1 MVATSNETIQNATT
15 VGQGWKTISM
25 RLRGLV
31 AEEDE
36 DGNTVW
42 EPAKLGK
49 LIEETTAKY
58 TADGVGVS
66 ILADDGN
73 FKSTYEIIRDI
84 AEVWNDMSSK
94 DQSAIMERAAG
105 KHRATVFAAAVS
117 DVERLEEALKTAE
130 NSAGSALEEFEKRTT
145 SVEYALGRLNA
156 TWQEFSMN
164 TIPKETIVDV
174 INFGTSIL
182 EAAQEI
188 GALKLALGALGGM
201 FGIFAQVKL
210 FPYLENIAASDT
222 EVKSLSKTFSE
233 LSAEYKEAGSASAFA
248 SGQFKKFSP
257 VVQGLGKVVST
268 ALVSL
273 AKSVAMFAAIGI
285 ATKAFTS
292 IIELFRKQKHIVSDL
307 KTEVD
312 ELKSSLDSLKSEY
325 DDLSSKAVLTSAE
338 KQRLEYLEKQIKLE
352 ERSLELKKEQYARE
366 FIKSSGNYF
375 SGNGNIIVDSE
386 FKDAMDKANDVIF
399 DYNSN
404 LELIGR
410 RQETVD
416 RLTTGMEGLAVGTV
430 KYQQKLANLE
440 DKQLSLSEAEAEQD
454 KILEDMRASLST
466 LYDEQANY
474 TIALQYCTEEERKG
488 LLQGKAKVDSLVRQ
502 MEVILGVTSSYE
514 DLEEEVSKVTPKVNM
529 LKSALDKATE
539 TKKLTYEEVDALKR
553 EYPELGEKI
562 LETCESTADGFVIEG
577 EALEALQ
584 DAYGNTKSAQ
594 LQAQIEMCTIAK
606 ESAMERIELYKQEAK
621 ALLTLFETM
630 LSTNKIGSADSGYQ
644 GMGYNP
650 VSEALANA
658 TEEEKE
664 AYFEYQKA
672 VREARKAQEEIDKLQ
687 SELDKVGSKK
697 PTKDGD
703 TPLDDTTS
711 GAVDI
716 FDKYAN
722 ALAKAREE
730 IERYGAAVELTQAQL
745 DLNQS
750 QEERS
755 VELLGEEQE
764 LYGKLLET
772 QQARYKIVNDTLWLQ
787 QQQLKAVKEE
797 ASQKVSA
804 KLGTDVDVSNWTQ
817 ADVEEFVYNL
827 KVDTSKADADLANFL
842 NAMIEMQG
850 DVDSLYVD
858 WYNMKKEIRETELE
872 HLQKVIDFQNDS
884 LEQFDDAR
892 KQTEKILSLLE
903 EVEDTGDE
911 RLNIVKNLSDSYE
924 GQKETIMAMH
934 QANVAQM
941 HELAQDMERNQ
952 QAYNRLVEQN
962 QKLEEDYL
970 DVIQAQLNYKQQQ
983 IDLEQELAEKRAES
997 EIYGDKGKDRWEDA
1011 RQDEIDAL
1019 NDQID
1024 ELNKKAEEDD
1034 FAEQMAEY
1042 EKDIAEKE
1050 QEIADLYK
1058 KLDNL
1063 RSQKTVQTLEQ
1074 QADGSFQWKYVE
1086 DQIAINETLEE
1097 IADKEVEIEEL
1108 KNEKKEAEEKRALE
1122 EEIAH
1127 LEAQIEAIE
1136 DEVERRQQLFDEELQ
1151 VIEDTYQK
1159 EKTKLAQWLQD
1170 EITHWQKRVAE
1181 NEKGLTDYDA
1191 MNTEGWNKINTNTD
1205 TALTDLEGTYDLHFQ
1220 NIVDIIG
1227 GHAATAIAHINAIAA
1242 AQREAADAAR
1252 EAADARASADSADG
1266 SAAMGLRFV
1275 EANNYVARLHYGE
1288 RVLTRQ
1294 EAQQYNELEDDI
1306 KSGHLKAY
1314 FDSMK
1319 QETADRISTGIGTSV
1334 ARIGSSV
1341 PMAGNNN
1348 STSFVIEHLELPNVQ
1363 DAQDFANVLQRWA
1376 KQEFGGLVQKAKIV
1390 KAR

>member
-1 MVATSNETIQNATT
+1 MTIAANNVIQDPLSVGNALKT
-15 VGQGWKTISM
+15 VSM
-25 RLRGLV
+25 RIRGTRID
-31 AEEDE
+31 EDE
-36 DGNTVW
+36 DGDTVM
-42 EPAKLGK
+42 EAGALRK
-49 LIEETTAKY
+49 LIYDATKVDIVDENNE
-58 TADGVGVS
+58 
-66 ILADDGN
+66 
-73 FKSTYEIIRDI
+73 FKSTYEILLEISK
-84 AEVWNDMSSK
+84 VWKDLDDMT
-94 DQSAIMERAAG
+94 RATLLEKIAG
-105 KHRATVFAAAVS
+105 KHRGSTISALLNDTNTLVDAYKDALNSVGSAEEEFLKRTESVEFHLKQLNAAWQNLAKNSATVESV
-117 DVERLEEALKTAE
+117 
-130 NSAGSALEEFEKRTT
+130 NSIIDGLIKIIDLVDRAG
-145 SVEYALGRLNA
+145 VLN
-156 TWQEFSMN
+156 
-164 TIPKETIVDV
+164 V
-174 INFGTSIL
+174 
-182 EAAQEI
+182 
-188 GALKLALGALGGM
+188 LGATLGGIIGLFTQFKM
-201 FGIFAQVKL
+201 IPYFDAIGKEAEQNGESVKL
-210 FPYLENIAASDT
+210 FGK
-222 EVKSLSKTFSE
+222 EVKDLDGKLGKMARNEKSMHSFAGAIKTVTTA
-233 LSAEYKEAGSASAFA
+233 LAG
-248 SGQFKKFSP
+248 FKK
-257 VVQGLGKVVST
+257 G
-268 ALVSL
+268 ALFLL
-273 AKSVAMFAAIGI
+273 AFYGITNVIEVLGI
-285 ATKAFTS
+285 AYDKFANR
-292 IIELFRKQKHIVSDL
+292 IEYAQDKIDDL
-307 KTEVD
+307 NSTIDK
-312 ELKSSLDSLKSEY
+312 LKSEQKLL
-325 DDLSSKAVLTSAE
+325 DLKLSSDGLTIAE
-338 KQRLEYLEKQIKLE
+338 KERLAIIEKEIKLRE
-352 ERSLELKKEQYARE
+352 YDLKLEQNRWK
-366 FIKSSGNYF
+366 
-375 SGNGNIIVDSE
+375 
-386 FKDAMDKANDVIF
+386 
-399 DYNSN
+399 
-404 LELIGR
+404 
-410 RQETVD
+410 
-416 RLTTGMEGLAVGTV
+416 
-430 KYQQKLANLE
+430 KYQQKDYAPTVTTQSGEIVENNGTPADLTSAKVENQSRIYYESAQNIRLYYDE
-440 DKQLSLSEAEAEQD
+440 VARLSEAYESAQAAGEDTTYIQNQLSSVSQKLFEEQQKQKSSIATLQESYIELGEQQ
-454 KILEDMRASLST
+454 KILTQLTEWSVGAEKDAYQSKLNMVTADHELTGALLGIKKVSEDVGKDQLLQIDR
-466 LYDEQANY
+466 YN
-474 TIALQYCTEEERKG
+474 ALQEKISAVTTE
-488 LLQGKAKVDSLVRQ
+488 QGISQESLDE
-502 MEVILGVTSSYE
+502 M
-514 DLEEEVSKVTPKVNM
+514 
-529 LKSALDKATE
+529 
-539 TKKLTYEEVDALKR
+539 KK
-553 EYPELGEKI
+553 EYPEVA
-562 LETCESTADGFVIEG
+562 SVIETYGQKSG
-577 EALEALQ
+577 EVWKIESSWMSALQ
-584 DAYGNTKSAQ
+584 TNANNAFDDIMAGQ
-594 LQAQIEMCTIAK
+594 VQATLVSK
-606 ESAMERIELYKQEAK
+606 TESDKRIEKLKEEIAWWMAVK
-621 ALLTLFETM
+621 DNWDDKNGPVGNIVSRFAEWRIDS
-630 LSTNKIGSADSGYQ
+630 LSGNLS
-644 GMGYNP
+644 
-650 VSEALANA
+650 
-658 TEEEKE
+658 EEENKAAE
-664 AYFEYQKA
+664 INESVQNIKDILAGLGTYQ
-672 VREARKAQEEIDKLQ
+672 EDENGDGIPTNTGDGD
-687 SELDKVGSKK
+687 LDKS
-697 PTKDGD
+697 
-703 TPLDDTTS
+703 
-711 GAVDI
+711 VDI

-827 KVDTSKADADLANFL
+827 KVDTSEADADLANFL

-850 DVDSLYVD
+850 DVDKLYVD
-858 WYNMKKEIRETELE
+858 WYNMKKEIRDTELE
-872 HLQKVIDFQNDS
+872 QLQKVIDFQNDS

-903 EVEDTGDE
+903 EVEDTEDE

-941 HELAQDMERNQ
+941 HELAKDMERNQ

-983 IDLEQELAEKRAES
+983 IDLERELAEKRAES

-1108 KNEKKEAEEKRALE
+1108 KNEKKEAEEERALE

-1127 LEAQIEAIE
+1127 LESQIEAIE

-1170 EITHWQKRVAE
+1170 EITHWQTRVAE
-1181 NEKGLTDYDA
+1181 NEIGLINYDA
-1191 MNTEGWNKINTNTD
+1191 MNTAGWNMINTNTD

-1220 NIVDIIG
+1220 NIVNIIG
-1227 GHAATAIAHINAIAA
+1227 QHAATAIAHINAIAA
-1242 AQREAADAAR
+1242 AQRRAAEAAR
-1252 EAADARASADSADG
+1252 EAAAARASANSADG
-1266 SAAMGLRFV
+1266 SHAMGLRFV

-1294 EAQQYNELEDDI
+1294 EAQQYNAIEEDL
-1306 KSGHLKAY
+1306 KAGHLKAY

-1319 QETADRISTGIGTSV
+1319 QETADRISTGISTSV
-1334 ARIGSSV
+1334 ARIDSSV
-1341 PMAGNNN
+1341 PMAGNNS

-1363 DAQDFANVLQRWA
+1363 DTQDFANILQRWA
-1376 KQEFGGLVQKAKIV
+1376 KQEFGGLAQKAKIV

>member
-1 MVATSNETIQNATT
+1 M
-15 VGQGWKTISM
+15 
-25 RLRGLV
+25 
-31 AEEDE
+31 
-36 DGNTVW
+36 
-42 EPAKLGK
+42 
-49 LIEETTAKY
+49 
-58 TADGVGVS
+58 AD
-66 ILADDGN
+66 ADN
-73 FKSTYEIIRDI
+73 FKSTYEILLDI
-84 AEVWNDMSSK
+84 SKVWDK
-94 DQSAIMERAAG
+94 LTDVEQATLLERIAG
-105 KHRATVFAAAVS
+105 KHRASAVAAILNDTDTLVKAY
-117 DVERLEEALKTAE
+117 ETAL
-130 NSAGSALEEFEKRTT
+130 NSSGSAMEEFEKRTK
-145 SVEYALGRLNA
+145 SIEYHLQQLNA
-156 TWQEFSMN
+156 TWQELATNTVTVEFVNSLIDAARAMLEFVNNVGLLNIVGTLVGSVAAIFGKLKIAPYFDSMGKKIAATSGSFKIFGKELN
-164 TIPKETIVDV
+164 LVTENLGETVKGTDKVVTKNDVMARSFAGLATTLKTAGKAIFASFGIGLAFTAVISIIDNLIEKFKETKYVV
-174 INFGTSIL
+174 SNLATSIHDL
-182 EAAQEI
+182 EA
-188 GALKLALGALGGM
+188 
-201 FGIFAQVKL
+201 
-210 FPYLENIAASDT
+210 N
-222 EVKSLSKTFSE
+222 
-233 LSAEYKEAGSASAFA
+233 
-248 SGQFKKFSP
+248 
-257 VVQGLGKVVST
+257 VS
-268 ALVSL
+268 SY
-273 AKSVAMFAAIGI
+273 
-285 ATKAFTS
+285 
-292 IIELFRKQKHIVSDL
+292 
-307 KTEVD
+307 KTELQ
-312 ELKSSLDSLKSEY
+312 ELYSKDIKTGADVERIEFLKE
-325 DDLSSKAVLTSAE
+325 
-338 KQRLEYLEKQIKLE
+338 QIALE
-352 ERSLELKKEQYARE
+352 EELIRIQKERLANTTVNEVSKYYSGDRS
-366 FIKSSGNYF
+366 GVN
-375 SGNGNIIVDSE
+375 SE
-386 FKDAMDKANDVIF
+386 FMDNMDKMNALIFQF
-399 DYNSN
+399 DYNSKELDN
-404 LELIGR
+404 LKKSIDN
-410 RQETVD
+410 TKAS
-416 RLTTGMEGLAVGTV
+416 MEGLATTDSE
-430 KYQQKLANLE
+430 YIRLSEILATQE
-440 DKQLSLSEAEAEQD
+440 KQLI
-454 KILEDMRASLST
+454 ILEDQQLEYRSEAVEQLQELVQKRSALTEIIENSTGAQKQEAIASRDAL
-466 LYDEQANY
+466 DADIANY
-474 TIALQYCTEEERKG
+474 KQKLGLTVATKDLTTTILRQKG
-488 LLQGKAKVDSLVRQ
+488 ELNKLNTVIGKVNNGQ
-502 MEVILGVTSSYE
+502 
-514 DLEEEVSKVTPKVNM
+514 EVSKEELEELAEIYPDLSELVKSFGDSSEDSFELSEEALDSLNVVQAEAVLSMIDNQIALTEAVIAESKIRIQQYRDEQDELRSLN
-529 LKSALDKATE
+529 SALYAGIEEQRKSDYNTLFEKYHYQKDGKWQFKGRYTREEYEAEKAE
-539 TKKLTYEEVDALKR
+539 LAKKYSSNSSDSSIASYYRQEEYWIKKEEEELAKHAANAENLSNLYEQR
-553 EYPELGEKI
+553 
-562 LETCESTADGFVIEG
+562 
-577 EALEALQ
+577 
-584 DAYGNTKSAQ
+584 KSAQ
-594 LQAQIEMCTIAK
+594 EKYNELVLAGIDENENPGLGDPDT
-606 ESAMERIELYKQEAK
+606 SAA
-621 ALLTLFETM
+621 
-630 LSTNKIGSADSGYQ
+630 
-644 GMGYNP
+644 
-650 VSEALANA
+650 
-658 TEEEKE
+658 
-664 AYFEYQKA
+664 
-672 VREARKAQEEIDKLQ
+672 
-687 SELDKVGSKK
+687 
-697 PTKDGD
+697 
-703 TPLDDTTS
+703 
-711 GAVDI
+711 DI

-730 IERYGAAVELTQAQL
+730 IERYGAAVELAQAQL

-764 LYGKLLET
+764 LYGKLLEA

-827 KVDTSKADADLANFL
+827 KVDTSEADADLANFL

-850 DVDSLYVD
+850 DVDKLYVD

-872 HLQKVIDFQNDS
+872 QLQKVIDFQNDS

-903 EVEDTGDE
+903 EVEDTEDE

-1159 EKTKLAQWLQD
+1159 EKAKLAQWLQD
-1170 EITHWQKRVAE
+1170 EITHWQTRVAE
-1181 NEKGLTDYDA
+1181 NEKGLASYDA
-1191 MNTEGWNKINTNTD
+1191 MNTEGWNLINTNTD
-1205 TALTDLEGTYDLHFQ
+1205 AALTDLEGTYDLHFQ
-1220 NIVDIIG
+1220 NIVTIIG
-1227 GHAATAIAHINAIAA
+1227 NHAATAIAHINAIAA
-1242 AQREAADAAR
+1242 AQRRAAEAAR
-1252 EAADARASADSADG
+1252 EAAAARASADSADG
-1266 SAAMGLRFV
+1266 SHAMGLRFV

-1319 QETADRISTGIGTSV
+1319 QETADRISTGISTSV

-1341 PMAGNNN
+1341 PMAGNNS

-1376 KQEFGGLVQKAKIV
+1376 KQEFGGLAQKAKIV